1 MPCFSGTILC
11 KVGEI
16 RGINI
21 MKCIDQ
27 IDITGKKLL
36 CRVDFN
42 VPLDNG
48 VITDDN
54 RIKAA
59 IPTLKY
65 ALEKGAALILC
76 AHLGKPKGKIVPEL
90 TLAPVAKRTGE
101 LLGCDVSLA
110 PDCVGDS
117 AMKMAADLLPGQ
129 ILMLENL
136 RYYPEEI
143 GKTPKERGDFG
154 KKLASMAEVYVNDA
168 FGVAHRENASVV
180 DVPKHAQT
188 CCGGFLLKREL
199 EFLGDA
205 LKNPARPYVCV
216 SGGAKV
222 STKLGILNNLLG
234 KVDDIIIGGAMANTF
249 ILAQGHSVG
258 NSLVET
264 DLIPDAL
271 SIIEKSEKL
280 GSTLHLPVDFIYA
293 SSPKATEA
301 EGTCAFDAIPDGS
314 LVLDI
319 GPETIT
325 RFVDVLKR
333 SKTVVWN
340 GPMGLFE
347 TPAFAEGSL
356 AVTRAIAD
364 LDDCLSIVGGGDT
377 DAVVHSLDLADKFS
391 FISTGGGSFLQFLEG
406 KDLPAFKMLKECMNK

>member
-1 MPCFSGTILC
+1 M
-11 KVGEI
+11 
-16 RGINI
+16 R
-21 MKCIDQ
+21 CIDQ
-27 IDITGKKLL
+27 INITGKKLL
-36 CRVDFN
+36 FRVDFN
-42 VPLDNG
+42 VPQDDG
-48 VITDDN
+48 IITDDN
-54 RIKAA
+54 RIRAA

-65 ALEKGAALILC
+65 ALDKGAALILC
-76 AHLGKPKGKIVPEL
+76 AHLGKPKGKIVPSL
-90 TLAPVAKRTGE
+90 SLAPVAKRTAE
-101 LLGCDVSLA
+101 LLGIDVLLA
-110 PDCVGDS
+110 PNCVGEE
-117 AMKMAADLLPGQ
+117 AMNMAAALRPGQ
-129 ILMLENL
+129 ALMLENL
-136 RYYPEEI
+136 RFYPEEI
-143 GKTPKERGDFG
+143 GKTPEERGDFG
-154 KKLASMAEVYVNDA
+154 EKLASMAEVYVNDA

-180 DVPKHAQT
+180 DVPKYAKI
-188 CCGGFLLKREL
+188 CCGGFLLRREF

-205 LKNPARPYVCV
+205 LKQPARPYICV

-258 NSLVET
+258 NSLVESG
-264 DLIPDAL
+264 LVSDAQ
-271 SIIEKSEKL
+271 SIMEKAEKL
-280 GSTLHLPVDFIYA
+280 GSTLHLPVDFQYA
-293 SSPKATEA
+293 RSHKATKS
-301 EGTCAFDAIPDGS
+301 EGICSVDTIPSDA

-325 RFVDVLKR
+325 EFVSVLKR

-356 AVTRAIAD
+356 AVCRAIAE

-377 DAVVHSLDLADKFS
+377 DAVVHLLKLADKFS